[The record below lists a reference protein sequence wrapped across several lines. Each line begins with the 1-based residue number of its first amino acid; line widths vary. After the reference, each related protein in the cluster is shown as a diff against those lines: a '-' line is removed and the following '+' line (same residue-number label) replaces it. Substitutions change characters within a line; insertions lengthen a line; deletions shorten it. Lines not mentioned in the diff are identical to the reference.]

1 MMSQPGQQAIV
12 IYILPNIWKS
22 KGNQTMKFG
31 QLTDCNMKIIFIEKW
46 DTECG
51 GGNSLRPF
59 SEELK
64 SSISLDQ

>member
-31 QLTDCNMKIIFIEKW
+31 QLTDCNMKIIFIEK
-46 DTECG
+46 
-51 GGNSLRPF
+51 
-59 SEELK
+59 
-64 SSISLDQ
+64 